1 MGRRV
6 IRAMTDLDNRQGP
19 RKWTMDHSKWRECT
33 VYRIEWPDGMPA
45 GPGLFASLD
54 MAQRYAEARGWMLDI
69 EHEEDCA

>member
-1 MGRRV
+1 
-6 IRAMTDLDNRQGP
+6 
-19 RKWTMDHSKWRECT
+19 MDHSKWRECT